1 MLSIRKKGLIS
12 HCLQSEASFGKSQ
25 LLNGSNLA
33 NQNKNKKAQKLLYF
47 QNKHYS
53 KSQIF
58 VQKFNFDKPWNPQ
71 HFHEFFTPILFYFSR
86 EIKVVNS

>member
-33 NQNKNKKAQKLLYF
+33 NQNKNKVAQKLLR
-47 QNKHYS
+47 S
-53 KSQIF
+53 
-58 VQKFNFDKPWNPQ
+58 W
-71 HFHEFFTPILFYFSR
+71 
-86 EIKVVNS
+86 